1 MKYFTAVLSILCL
14 VGLTSVREAAARNDV
29 MLVEGHAAPLGP
41 QSKSEQ
47 AAAQQSIAR
56 QALPT
61 NPDQSTTATVFR
73 DVPSISGQ
81 YSVGGTTLMPYLG
94 AGFGSGYASERDRSL
109 NSPLSP
115 NLDSGLRSQFGQS
128 FAPNEFQMGIR
139 IPF

>member
-1 MKYFTAVLSILCL
+1 MKYFATVLSVLCL
-14 VGLTSVREAAARNDV
+14 VGFASLREAAARNDV
-29 MLVEGHAAPLGP
+29 MLLEGHAAPLGP

-47 AAAQQSIAR
+47 ASAQQSIAR

-115 NLDSGLRSQFGQS
+115 NIDTGLRSQFGQS